1 MYEIE
6 FFNRRV
12 EKDITGWP
20 KGILADFLRTVEL
33 MIVHG
38 SNLGEP
44 KTKAIE
50 NGLFEIR
57 AKGKEG
63 IGRAFYCTM
72 KDRKIIILHGFIKK
86 SQKTPQKELETARRR
101 LRDVK

>member
-6 FFNRRV
+6 FFNSRV
-12 EKDITGWP
+12 EKEILNWP
-20 KGILADFLRTVEL
+20 KGIQADFLKIAEL
-33 MIVHG
+33 MMEHG

-44 KTKAIE
+44 KTKSIE
-50 NGLFEIR
+50 KGLFEIR

-72 KDRKIIILHGFIKK
+72 KGKRIVILHGFIKK
-86 SQKTPQKELETARRR
+86 SQKTPKKELDIARKRMKE
-101 LRDVK
+101 V